1 MRIWNGYQRGINFGG
16 WLSQGEKSDRYYDNF
31 ITESDFATVAKWG
44 LDHVRI
50 PIDYDLLESEGGIL
64 KESGFDRIK
73 QCMEWCVKYHIR
85 MILAIY
91 KTPGYDPENP
101 IKSHEFFTN
110 PALQARF
117 FSLWK
122 QLSARFG
129 SYTEVISF
137 ELLSDVILA
146 SDPEKWNEIASNA
159 VSAIRSSS
167 PHVSILVGS
176 IRKNN
181 AEQIPNLLPPSDRN
195 IVYAFHCYDPI
206 IFTHQTADWMKGMP
220 GDFHISYPDT
230 LDHYCRSSAAF
241 SKEYTTSLLRQGV
254 TDVEASMFEAR
265 LSQALRMSEQYDVP
279 LYCSSY
285 GVINQADLDST
296 LRWYQ
301 TIHQIFE
308 AHGIGRSA
316 WNYKGLDFGLIDS
329 HTLPIAD
336 KLIAVL

>member
-1 MRIWNGYQRGINFGG
+1 M
-16 WLSQGEKSDRYYDNF
+16 D
-31 ITESDFATVAKWG
+31 
-44 LDHVRI
+44 
-50 PIDYDLLESEGGIL
+50 EG
-64 KESGFDRIK
+64 
-73 QCMEWCVKYHIR
+73 H
-85 MILAIY
+85 A
-91 KTPGYDPENP
+91 
-101 IKSHEFFTN
+101 
-110 PALQARF
+110 
-117 FSLWK
+117 
-122 QLSARFG
+122 
-129 SYTEVISF
+129 
-137 ELLSDVILA
+137 
-146 SDPEKWNEIASNA
+146 
-159 VSAIRSSS
+159 
-167 PHVSILVGS
+167 
-176 IRKNN
+176 
-181 AEQIPNLLPPSDRN
+181 
-195 IVYAFHCYDPI
+195 
-206 IFTHQTADWMKGMP
+206 

-301 TIHQIFE
+301 TIHQVFE

>member
-1 MRIWNGYQRGINFGG
+1 M
-16 WLSQGEKSDRYYDNF
+16 
-31 ITESDFATVAKWG
+31 
-44 LDHVRI
+44 
-50 PIDYDLLESEGGIL
+50 
-64 KESGFDRIK
+64 
-73 QCMEWCVKYHIR
+73 
-85 MILAIY
+85 
-91 KTPGYDPENP
+91 
-101 IKSHEFFTN
+101 
-110 PALQARF
+110 
-117 FSLWK
+117 
-122 QLSARFG
+122 
-129 SYTEVISF
+129 
-137 ELLSDVILA
+137 
-146 SDPEKWNEIASNA
+146 
-159 VSAIRSSS
+159 
-167 PHVSILVGS
+167 
-176 IRKNN
+176 N

-301 TIHQIFE
+301 TIHQVFE